1 MKKKTSLWISGITT
15 VAMLAV
21 AVGSFAAW
29 DTLTANPVSLTATSG
44 NPAVLDFKQE
54 GTPSTDKLVPSDAIV
69 VTGEATEL
77 TLGTVTATLK
87 TEDASPTDKSNG
99 ATIKC
104 TAAISD
110 TAEGASPVD
119 LSDKY
124 TVELT
129 EGSNPKTLDK
139 TTGVEISANTSY
151 SVKLK
156 FKDGL
161 SADEQK
167 ALKGKSLSINIT
179 AQAEKKSAQLL
190 KEYESSG
197 E

>member
-87 TEDASPTDKSNG
+87 TEDASSTDKSNG

>member
-87 TEDASPTDKSNG
+87 TEDASSTDKSNG

-179 AQAEKKSAQLL
+179 AQAEKKSA
-190 KEYESSG
+190 
-197 E
+197 